1 MGKARESRA
10 DIADYEAVA
19 GEAVGRVIEF
29 WGFKRNQGR
38 LWALLY
44 MRGHPLTAQEIMDAL
59 AISKGAVSI
68 LTKEL
73 EGWGVLKRR
82 RDLGDGLLRYE
93 AEAELLKMVAHVVR
107 RREFNLVSDVRASLE
122 EARDLAKADGADK
135 AVIARIDTM
144 LLLARVADSTVRFL
158 LDRVPTE
165 LNEVASLF
173 APFKKS

>member
-1 MGKARESRA
+1 MSSKRQPRA
-10 DIADYEAVA
+10 DIADYEVVA

-38 LWALLY
+38 LWSLLY
-44 MRGHPLTAQEIMDAL
+44 MRGQALTASEIMDAL
-59 AISKGAVSI
+59 GISKGAVSI

-107 RREFNLVSDVRASLE
+107 RRESSLVGDVRTSLE
-122 EARDLAKADGADK
+122 EARDLAKAEGASK
-135 AVIARIDTM
+135 EVLARIDNM
-144 LLLARVADSTVRFL
+144 LLLARVADSAVRFL

-165 LNEVASLF
+165 LREVASLF
-173 APFKKS
+173 PKKK